1 MFKCIK
7 KCYVDRIYFEGEI
20 VNADMSK
27 NTNFLN
33 MSPTQGKVKVQ
44 KQETNVIIEETNVI
58 IEETVLTELVIEDGV
73 LKKKAIATN

>member
-44 KQETNVIIEETNVI
+44 KQETNVIIEET
-58 IEETVLTELVIEDGV
+58 VLTEHVIEDGV

>member
-44 KQETNVIIEETNVI
+44 NQETNVI
-58 IEETVLTELVIEDGV
+58 IEETVLTEHVIEDGV

>member
-33 MSPTQGKVKVQ
+33 MSPTQDKVKVQ
-44 KQETNVIIEETNVI
+44 KQETNVIIEET
-58 IEETVLTELVIEDGV
+58 VLTEHVIEDGV

>member
-33 MSPTQGKVKVQ
+33 MSHTQGKVKVQ
-44 KQETNVIIEETNVI
+44 KQETNVIIEET
-58 IEETVLTELVIEDGV
+58 VLTEHVIEDGV